1 MYEPDYN
8 FLPKSFWE
16 DLRKK
21 VEEESKMEPINFNR
35 PENIRQEFW
44 AAIDDIIYLVEKNHN
59 ISLSLNLTPDGV
71 LNANVYPWPEDEDND
86 DEDFEGEEW
95 K

>member
-1 MYEPDYN
+1 MYNPDYN
-8 FLPKSFWE
+8 FMPKSFWE

-21 VEEESKMEPINFNR
+21 IEESKMKPINFNR

-44 AAIDDIIYLVEKNHN
+44 AAIDDIIYLVEKNHD

>member
-1 MYEPDYN
+1 MNNNRHDQ
-8 FLPKSFWE
+8 FLPNLFLEHLMKE
-16 DLRKK
+16 CKTPEIR
-21 VEEESKMEPINFNR
+21 VNR

-44 AAIDDIIYLVEKNHN
+44 AAVDDIIYLVEKNHD
-59 ISLSLNLTPDGV
+59 ISLSLNLTPDGM
-71 LNANVYPWPEDEDND
+71 LNANIYPWPEDEDDD

>member
-1 MYEPDYN
+1 MYNPDYN

-44 AAIDDIIYLVEKNHN
+44 DTVDEMVCAVGRQGN
-59 ISLSLNLTPDGV
+59 ISLMVSITPDGF
-71 LNANVYPWPEDEDND
+71 LNATVNPWPEEDTKE
-86 DEDFEGEEW
+86 ED
-95 K
+95 